1 MKTLSKLVIG
11 AVAGVGI
18 ALAAV
23 TYAHGPGYGSGP
35 GGYGYGM
42 GMHGPGGYGYG
53 PGMHGPGGYGYGPGM
68 HGASGFGP
76 GMGMHGPQGFGGP
89 GAMGARLDSLKSE
102 LKLTGDQTKAW
113 DAFASAVQTQTQSM
127 LATHNAMHA
136 TAPNPDTHIAFME
149 QRLNGMKAVQKAR
162 TDLYNVLTPE
172 QKAIA
177 DQYWVGGP
185 RR

>member
-18 ALAAV
+18 AVAAA
-23 TYAHGPGYGSGP
+23 TYAHGPGYGYGSGYGP
-35 GGYGYGM
+35 GYGYGM
-42 GMHGPGGYGYG
+42 S
-53 PGMHGPGGYGYGPGM
+53 M
-68 HGASGFGP
+68 HGAGGFGP

-102 LKLTGDQTKAW
+102 LKLTGNQTKAW
-113 DAFASAVQTQTQSM
+113 DAFESAVNSQTQAM
-127 LATHNAMHA
+127 FATHNAMHS

-149 QRLNGMKAVQKAR
+149 QRLNGMKAIQKAR